1 MQDQNMPFGWPMFPY
16 INPSSIPI
24 AFDDRDLYIRT
35 VIGNSTPGPAG
46 PPGPQGEPGPAGPQ
60 GVAGPQGETGAAG
73 EAGPMGPQ
81 GEDGV
86 SVTNAHVGNPTGE
99 LYITLS
105 DGTVINA
112 GDVVGPQGP
121 QGEAGADGDDGPM
134 GPQGPQGAQ
143 GETGPEGPQGPPGSI
158 CDIPT
163 ITVKEDYTL
172 QTTDC
177 YIGVNSASSVTLT
190 LPKKVDDGKLY
201 IVKAQ
206 MKPPM
211 GNRKIRIIAGDDSK
225 IDGYEDYVMTVS
237 HDSVTLIRNDGE
249 WFTIK

>member
-1 MQDQNMPFGWPMFPY
+1 MPFGWPMFPY
-16 INPSSIPI
+16 ISPTAVPI
-24 AFDDRDLYIRT
+24 AFDDRDLYIKT
-35 VIGNSTPGPAG
+35 VIGNSTPGPA
-46 PPGPQGEPGPAGPQ
+46 GPQGEPGPAGPQ
-60 GVAGPQGETGAAG
+60 GVAGPQGEPG
-73 EAGPMGPQ
+73 EAGAVGEPGPIGPQ
-81 GEDGV
+81 GADGV
-86 SVTNAHVGNPTGE
+86 SVTNAHIGNPTGE

-121 QGEAGADGDDGPM
+121 QGEIGTNGDDGPM
-134 GPQGPQGAQ
+134 GPEGPQGAQ
-143 GETGPEGPQGPPGSI
+143 GEVGPQGPPGSL

-163 ITVKEDYTL
+163 ITVKEDYIL
-172 QTTDC
+172 HTTDC
-177 YIGVNSASSVTLT
+177 YVGVNSTSSVTLI
-190 LPKKVDDGKLY
+190 LPDKVDNGKLY
-201 IVKAQ
+201 IVKSQ

-237 HDSVTLIRNDGE
+237 HDSVTLIRNDDE